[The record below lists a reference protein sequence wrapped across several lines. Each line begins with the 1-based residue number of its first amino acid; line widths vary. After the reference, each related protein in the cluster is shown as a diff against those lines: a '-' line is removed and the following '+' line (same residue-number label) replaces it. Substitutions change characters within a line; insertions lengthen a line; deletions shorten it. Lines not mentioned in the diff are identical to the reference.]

1 MPKSYYL
8 SRVFIEPDSVEIYA
22 SREVLDSIKY
32 VSTKLLNVS
41 NLTDTLVRN
50 VDLNRIKG
58 VKYVPENVKVS
69 ICPDILTEEK
79 FEVPIV
85 AVNMPAGKVLRTFPS
100 RVTVTFTVGASMFR
114 SIRPEGFKVVA
125 DYNEVMENPSE
136 KCNIYLRSVPHGV
149 RNARISFNQV
159 DYLIEEQ

>member
-1 MPKSYYL
+1 
-8 SRVFIEPDSVEIYA
+8 
-22 SREVLDSIKY
+22 
-32 VSTKLLNVS
+32 
-41 NLTDTLVRN
+41 
-50 VDLNRIKG
+50 